1 MNLKQLAQILVNIE
15 WSLNQ
20 VGNDLL
26 QMDKPYGDQVLKL
39 AKELGEVI
47 TELTVAANMHE
58 MTKAGK

>member
-1 MNLKQLAQILVNIE
+1 MNLKQMAQILVNIE

-47 TELTVAANMHE
+47 VELTVKGNGVD
-58 MTKAGK
+58 K

>member
-1 MNLKQLAQILVNIE
+1 MNLKQLTQILVNIE

-39 AKELGEVI
+39 AKELGEVVA
-47 TELTVAANMHE
+47 ELTVKGNE
-58 MTKAGK
+58 EWNTYS

>member
-1 MNLKQLAQILVNIE
+1 MNLKQLTQILVNIE

-47 TELTVAANMHE
+47 TELTVKGNE
-58 MTKAGK
+58 LEGK